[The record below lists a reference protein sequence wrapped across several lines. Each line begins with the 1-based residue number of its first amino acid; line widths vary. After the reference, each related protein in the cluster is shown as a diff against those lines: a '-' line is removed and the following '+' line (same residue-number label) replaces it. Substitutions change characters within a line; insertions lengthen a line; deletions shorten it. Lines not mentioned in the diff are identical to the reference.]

1 MKVIIFGA
9 TGLVGQGVLRECLSA
24 GDVEQVLSVSRTST
38 GVVNPRLSELL
49 LPDLF
54 TLAEHRDQLIGYD
67 ACFFSLGVSSVGMD
81 EETYTRMTF
90 DLTLSIASLLSSL
103 NPQMTFIYV
112 SGVGT
117 DASGRS
123 MWARVKGRTENALAK
138 LPFKAV
144 HLFRPA
150 GILPVHGERS
160 KVAHYNW
167 LYDATGWF
175 FRPLRG
181 LTNGYV
187 VTTEEIGIAMLN
199 VARTGWTT
207 PVLEPAD
214 IRKSALS

>member
-1 MKVIIFGA
+1 MKVMIFGA
-9 TGLVGQGVLRECLSA
+9 TGLIGQGVLRECLSA
-24 GDVEQVLSVSRTST
+24 EDIEQVLSVSRTST

-54 TLAEHRDQLIGYD
+54 TLAEYKDQLSGYD

-81 EETYTRMTF
+81 EATYTRMTF
-90 DLTLSIASLLSSL
+90 DLTLSIASLLASL
-103 NPQMTFIYV
+103 NPHMTFIYV

-117 DASGRS
+117 DAKGRS
-123 MWARVKGRTENALAK
+123 MWARVKGRTENGLAN
-138 LPFKAV
+138 LPFKAI

-167 LYDATGWF
+167 LHDATGWF

-181 LTNGYV
+181 LMNGYV

-199 VARTGWTT
+199 VARTGWKTS
-207 PVLEPAD
+207 VLEPAD